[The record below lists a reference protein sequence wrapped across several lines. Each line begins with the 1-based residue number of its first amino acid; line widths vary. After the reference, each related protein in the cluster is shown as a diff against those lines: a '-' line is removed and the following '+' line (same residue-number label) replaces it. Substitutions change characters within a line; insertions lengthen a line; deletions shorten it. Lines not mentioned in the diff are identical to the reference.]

1 MSPLLESIR
10 VFNGGPGNIRLF
22 ETIRIVNG
30 EPSNLELHEN
40 RLNQSRRKLF
50 GIIGQISLADHIRV
64 PDDCLT
70 GVFRCRVIYEES
82 IISVEFIPYRPA
94 AVRTLKVVHAD
105 EIDYSLKYLDRTSL
119 TCLIDH
125 DVADDVLIV
134 KNGCITD
141 TSYSN
146 IVFTEG
152 RKWVTPDTPLLRGT
166 MREKLLREGAI
177 KEERIT
183 PDDLG
188 RFTHFRLINAMLG
201 FDAPLLPVT
210 NIVR

>member
-1 MSPLLESIR
+1 MNL
-10 VFNGGPGNIRLF
+10 LF
-22 ETIRIVNG
+22 ETIRICDG
-30 EPSNLELHEN
+30 TPENLRLHEK
-40 RLNQSRRKLF
+40 RLNFSRQRLY
-50 GIIGQISLADHIRV
+50 GSTCEISLADHISI
-64 PDDCLT
+64 PDDCRN
-70 GVFRCRVIYEES
+70 GVYRCRVIYEES
-82 IISVEFIPYRPA
+82 IISVEFIPYQPA

-119 TCLIDH
+119 TGLIDH
-125 DVADDVLIV
+125 DAADDVLIV
-134 KNGCITD
+134 KNGLLTD

-146 IVFTEG
+146 IIFTDG
-152 RKWVTPDTPLLRGT
+152 REWVTPDTPLLRGT

-201 FDAPLLPVT
+201 FDAPLLPVK

>member
-1 MSPLLESIR
+1 MNL
-10 VFNGGPGNIRLF
+10 LF
-22 ETIRIVNG
+22 ETIRICDG
-30 EPSNLELHEN
+30 TPENLRLHEK
-40 RLNQSRRKLF
+40 RLNFSRQRLY
-50 GIIGQISLADHIRV
+50 GSTCEISLADHISI

-70 GVFRCRVIYEES
+70 GVNRCRVIYEES
-82 IISVEFIPYRPA
+82 IISVEFIPYQPA

-141 TSYSN
+141 
-146 IVFTEG
+146 
-152 RKWVTPDTPLLRGT
+152 KWVTPDTPLLRGT

-201 FDAPLLPVT
+201 FDAPLLPVK

>member
-1 MSPLLESIR
+1 M
-10 VFNGGPGNIRLF
+10 NRLF
-22 ETIRIVNG
+22 ETIRICDG
-30 EPSNLELHEN
+30 TPENLRLHEK
-40 RLNQSRRKLF
+40 RLNFSRHRLY
-50 GIIGQISLADHIRV
+50 GSTGEISLADHISI
-64 PDDCLT
+64 PDDCHR
-70 GVFRCRVIYEES
+70 GIYRCRVIYEES
-82 IISVEFIPYRPA
+82 IISVEFIPYQPA

-105 EIDYSLKYLDRTSL
+105 EIDYGLKYLDRTSL
-119 TCLIDH
+119 TGLIDH

-134 KNGCITD
+134 KNGCLTD

-152 RKWVTPDTPLLRGT
+152 RKWVTPDTPLLQGT

-201 FDAPLLPVT
+201 FDAPLLPVN